1 MIRAYPPFISRRVE
15 IALVVAITLLAFT
28 LRAVAH
34 WYSPR
39 GWRDDEF
46 SEALVISQ
54 HVLDGDL
61 RLYYADASGQE
72 GLFHWLRASTMA
84 IFGQSVWGIRG
95 PSIVMGT
102 LAVLLVYLLARRL
115 FDWPTAAITA
125 LALALSF
132 WALMYSRSG
141 QRQVSVT
148 VTTLL
153 SFYFLWKA
161 MPIGEREPASPL
173 KFFAL
178 AGLCMGIG
186 FYTYFASRG
195 VPLILIAWMGYLLVW
210 RRDLWFRCWRG
221 LLLVLG
227 IAILLA
233 IPLAVTLARQPQAE
247 ARVSEVARPV
257 HEALAGDFS
266 MLGRYTLST
275 LSMFTHD
282 GDEEAL
288 YNIPHRPVFGLL
300 GGILFWVGVILSV
313 KQALGQARDPRH
325 AFLLLWLT
333 AGLTPGL
340 LSVPAASLGHTI
352 LAQPVSMMMPALAL
366 TDIWR
371 WLAAQGTSPAS
382 SGKQVQIKRGRGRAV
397 TGVAMLIVVLI
408 FIGWEGLRGIYDYW
422 FVWPDLPTVRELHHS
437 SLHEAARWLNE
448 HPSNQNIAIGGHLVE
463 RWDQQVMR
471 IELKGDGWHVRAFN
485 PRQAYLMIPGGGLAV
500 MPDYLQHQWGD
511 DRLGPVVPV
520 AANYLMREIE
530 PPEEWEQAPALARF
544 DNGLTL
550 ISVQI
555 EGVIEEVGLS
565 VITGWRVDRP
575 LDLPPFP
582 LMSKPPAPGQ
592 DPRPRLAIF
601 VQLLDR
607 NGQWVAGA
615 DGLGVDPYTLLPGDV
630 FFQQSVIELDN
641 VPPDTYQVIIG
652 LYNPVAG
659 ERRLDELTG
668 RDRFEQGIWQR
679 P

>member
-1 MIRAYPPFISRRVE
+1 
-15 IALVVAITLLAFT
+15 LLAFV

-72 GLFHWLRASTMA
+72 GLFHWLRAGTMA
-84 IFGQSVWGIRG
+84 VFGQSVWGIRG

-102 LAVLLVYLLARRL
+102 LAVLLVYLLTRRL
-115 FDWPTAAITA
+115 FDWPTAAVTA
-125 LALALSF
+125 LVLAFSF

-161 MPIGEREPASPL
+161 MPIGDRQPVSPM

-195 VPLILIAWMGYLLVW
+195 LPLILIAWMGYLLVW
-210 RRDLWFRCWRG
+210 RRDLWSRYWRG
-221 LLLVLG
+221 LLVVVT
-227 IAILLA
+227 IAIMLAMPLA
-233 IPLAVTLARQPQAE
+233 ITLARQPQAE

-257 HEALAGDFS
+257 REALAGDFS
-266 MLGRYTLST
+266 MLGRYTLIT

-300 GGILFWVGVILSV
+300 GGTLFWCGVAISASR
-313 KQALGQARDPRH
+313 ALGRARDPRY
-325 AFLLLWLT
+325 AFLLLWLG

-366 TDIWR
+366 TNIWN
-371 WLAAQGTSPAS
+371 WLAGQDVPPAFLKKHLS
-382 SGKQVQIKRGRGRAV
+382 EGRGKA
-397 TGVAMLIVVLI
+397 TIEAAALTLTLI
-408 FIGWEGLRGIYDYW
+408 FIGWEGIRSVYDYW
-422 FVWPDLPTVRELHHS
+422 VIWPSLPTVRELHHS

-448 HPSNQNIAIGGHLVE
+448 HPGNQNVAIGGYLVE

-471 IELKGDGWHVRAFN
+471 IELKDEGWHVRAFN
-485 PRQAYLMIPGGGLAV
+485 PRQAYLLIPGGGIAV

-511 DRLGPVVPV
+511 DRLGPVIPV
-520 AANYLMREIE
+520 VANYLMREIE
-530 PPEEWEQAPALARF
+530 PPEEWGQAPPLAHF
-544 DNGLTL
+544 NNGLAL
-550 ISVQI
+550 IDVRI
-555 EGVIEEVGLS
+555 EGVIEGVGLS
-565 VITGWRVDRP
+565 VITGWRVDQP

-601 VQLLDR
+601 VQLLDG
-607 NGQWVAGA
+607 NGQWAAGA
-615 DGLGVDPYTLLPGDV
+615 DGLGVDPYTLLTGDV
-630 FFQQSVIELDN
+630 FFQQSVIELDD
-641 VPPDTYQVIIG
+641 VPPGTYQVIIG
-652 LYNPVAG
+652 LYNPVTG

-668 RDRFEQGIWQR
+668 RDRFEQGNWQR